1 MRHASLLCPLK
12 WTIEIIEL
20 RNKCKANTT
29 AFSLHSCVLFLRI
42 PCCSYVSTLFNFFL
56 DLRPLSL
63 CHSAYWFND
72 FFFDIATHVNK
83 RTVGSLA

>member
-83 RTVGSLA
+83 RPVASLT